1 MIESADIFRRSF
13 SRVLLARRPAAKDQ
27 STRLVVFRVKLRGIY
42 SPQVYTDECH
52 QQAPVRADSRTAD
65 LSIGRSEFICDL
77 IRLREFGWVGLFG
90 AVY

>member
-42 SPQVYTDECH
+42 SPQMYTDEY
-52 QQAPVRADSRTAD
+52 AISKLRFALTAERP
-65 LSIGRSEFICDL
+65 IFRS
-77 IRLREFGWVGLFG
+77 
-90 AVY
+90 AVLNSSAI